1 MPAVLE
7 LPILYASYRYVLE
20 HSVQHSVN
28 RNEVRLSVDSP
39 GYPSFYKDESITV
52 TCTASGDTDAAS
64 VYLVNGVNTAGDR
77 TACRLDDVDNIW
89 ASSIFANTPGFSTID
104 VAYCET
110 AAADSPPFVLSVTG
124 SISDV
129 LRSANFVCFADFQTD
144 ITLRVNSTSF
154 SIPEVLV
161 KPENLVMNRPDKI
174 IEGKEF
180 TFNCTSTGGSPGSA
194 YDYEVLR
201 EDVVIVSSNS
211 YTPVKE
217 DRDGLTLRC
226 KDTTHSVLEIIYPD
240 NIIMSEYVE
249 PHYIASEGELHYDL
263 EHNPGGPLTLTCK
276 VFTDSISNPTYK
288 WSCNTCSEADVSD
301 QLVISINSRRNGQ
314 TEQFNCTASIESVD
328 PIIMTWNVTWTFDV
342 TIPPTTQPTTQPT
355 ATTKLTK
362 TDGLSVGAIVG
373 IVIGVLVMIVAVIII
388 KLCCRKRKG
397 TREGTKDPAHRE
409 VLTVRDQVTI
419 HDTTNTVPVYERMRR
434 DPTDHVYIVVNNSSE
449 SPTHHYANVEH
460 PYEMTKRKSA
470 DHVYSVPH

>member
-1 MPAVLE
+1 MYHRRDLF
-7 LPILYASYRYVLE
+7 ILGLLAALTIPSIV
-20 HSVQHSVN
+20 SG
-28 RNEVRLSVDSP
+28 NEVKLSVDST
-39 GYPSFYKDESITV
+39 GYPSFYKDESITL
-52 TCTASGDTDAAS
+52 TCTVSGDTDIIA
-64 VYLVNGVNTAGDR
+64 VHLVKGDITRDKRISCAYDSFGSRWSALNGLNV
-77 TACRLDDVDNIW
+77 
-89 ASSIFANTPGFSTID
+89 PGFSEID
-104 VAYCET
+104 GDYCE
-110 AAADSPPFVLSVTG
+110 AASAASPFILSIPGTVSDDLLSV
-124 SISDV
+124 DF
-129 LRSANFVCFADFQTD
+129 RCFAD
-144 ITLRVNSTSF
+144 ITSRVNSTPFAIST
-154 SIPEVLV
+154 INV
-161 KPENLVMNRPDKI
+161 KPENLVMNSPDKI
-174 IEGKEF
+174 VERKEF
-180 TFNCTSTGGSPGSA
+180 TFNCTSTGGSPDSV
-194 YDYEVLR
+194 YDYEVLK
-201 EDVVIVSSNS
+201 EDVVIVSSNR

-226 KDTTHSVLEIIYPD
+226 KDTTHSILDNIYPD
-240 NIIMSEYVE
+240 NIIVSEYVE
-249 PHYIASEGELHYDL
+249 PRYIASEGELHYDL

-434 DPTDHVYIVVNNSSE
+434 DPTDHVYSVVNNSSE
-449 SPTHHYANVEH
+449 SQTHHYANVEH